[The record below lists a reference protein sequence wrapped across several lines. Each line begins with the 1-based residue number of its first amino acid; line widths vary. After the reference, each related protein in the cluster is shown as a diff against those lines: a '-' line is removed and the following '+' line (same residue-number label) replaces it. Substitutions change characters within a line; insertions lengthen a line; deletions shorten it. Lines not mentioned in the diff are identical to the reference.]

1 MNRRIG
7 RVTKS
12 EAKGANSEGL
22 DLEIFVI
29 HIWQVFK
36 LFKETR
42 SLRIRATCTK
52 IRDFFNIVVKEG
64 ALSLE

>member
-29 HIWQVFK
+29 YIGQVFK
-36 LFKETR
+36 LFRETK
-42 SLRIRATCTK
+42 SLRSRATCTK
-52 IRDFFNIVVKEG
+52 IKRFFNIVVKEG

>member
-22 DLEIFVI
+22 DLEIFFI
-29 HIWQVFK
+29 YIGQVFK
-36 LFKETR
+36 LFRETK
-42 SLRIRATCTK
+42 SLRSRATCTK
-52 IRDFFNIVVKEG
+52 NKRFFNIVVKEG

>member
-22 DLEIFVI
+22 DLEIFFI
-29 HIWQVFK
+29 YIGQVFK
-36 LFKETR
+36 LFRETQ
-42 SLRIRATCTK
+42 SLRSRATCTK
-52 IRDFFNIVVKEG
+52 IRDF
-64 ALSLE
+64 STSW